1 MQVTND
7 NSCQDAYFQGL
18 EFYANSLFDINGAPK
33 WMSDKNFPH
42 DIHGAAQ
49 GVITFSKHLDMYPGL
64 SEKIALWALNNMYN
78 NCGRFYYQQTPIYK
92 KRFTLLRWCNAW
104 MSLALAQLNFE
115 LNEI

>member
-1 MQVTND
+1 
-7 NSCQDAYFQGL
+7 
-18 EFYANSLFDINGAPK
+18 
-33 WMSDKNFPH
+33 MSDKNFPH